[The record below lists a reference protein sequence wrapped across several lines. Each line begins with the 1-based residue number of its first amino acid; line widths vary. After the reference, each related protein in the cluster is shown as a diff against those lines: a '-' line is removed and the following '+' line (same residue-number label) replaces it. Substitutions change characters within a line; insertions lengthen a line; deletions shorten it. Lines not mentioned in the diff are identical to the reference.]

1 MTSKKHGLS
10 WKMSLKASLT
20 KQREEKQMSN
30 KNANIGARL
39 DRLPNSGWH
48 IKMWLVSAFA
58 LLVCWSNGIGGA
70 VQNVLLNELHWL
82 EPGSTLLAMWGTT
95 YTAGQL
101 FGALVG
107 GPIGDK
113 IGRKKSILLYEV
125 IHIIAMIGGAA
136 APNVT
141 VLYVFRLIQGF
152 GLGALL
158 VVLFAAFT
166 EYVPGK
172 NRGVWSSRNSFI
184 GNFAHPICNGIALVI
199 VSTGVSMNMNWRIQY
214 IIPSV
219 LSIIA
224 SIIIYN
230 KYPESPRWLE
240 SQGRVEEADAIMTS
254 IEKEIEASTGKPL
267 PPVEAVEAKA
277 VKNLPYSALF
287 KGKLLK
293 RTICGSLVLIG
304 MNTIQYT
311 LMNWMPSLLSSLGYD
326 TSQSQ
331 FMTMFG
337 LFGAPFGIFL
347 ASLYMDKVPRK
358 ATGVILLIAMAVMGI
373 ITSKQTTMTAL
384 IASTFVLN
392 TFIYMYVCYA
402 SAVYVPEMW
411 PTSAKLSGSGFCN
424 AMGRVSNIFFP
435 FLVTSVAAGS
445 MGSNGVFALISAVA
459 VIIAVSIVVFGVET
473 RGESVEDIGNVE

>member
-1 MTSKKHGLS
+1 
-10 WKMSLKASLT
+10 
-20 KQREEKQMSN
+20 MSN

-277 VKNLPYSALF
+277 VKNLPYSSLF

>member
-1 MTSKKHGLS
+1 
-10 WKMSLKASLT
+10 
-20 KQREEKQMSN
+20 MSN

-158 VVLFAAFT
+158 VVIISALT

>member
-1 MTSKKHGLS
+1 M
-10 WKMSLKASLT
+10 
-20 KQREEKQMSN
+20 
-30 KNANIGARL
+30 
-39 DRLPNSGWH
+39 
-48 IKMWLVSAFA
+48 
-58 LLVCWSNGIGGA
+58 
-70 VQNVLLNELHWL
+70 
-82 EPGSTLLAMWGTT
+82 
-95 YTAGQL
+95 
-101 FGALVG
+101 
-107 GPIGDK
+107 
-113 IGRKKSILLYEV
+113 
-125 IHIIAMIGGAA
+125 
-136 APNVT
+136 
-141 VLYVFRLIQGF
+141 
-152 GLGALL
+152 
-158 VVLFAAFT
+158 
-166 EYVPGK
+166 
-172 NRGVWSSRNSFI
+172 
-184 GNFAHPICNGIALVI
+184 
-199 VSTGVSMNMNWRIQY
+199 
-214 IIPSV
+214 IPSV

-224 SIIIYN
+224 SIIIYK

-240 SQGRVEEADAIMTS
+240 AQGRVEEADAIMS
-254 IEKEIEASTGKPL
+254 AIEKEIEASTGKPL
-267 PPVEAVEAKA
+267 PPIEEEPAP

-311 LMNWMPSLLSSLGYD
+311 LMNWMPSLLSSMGYD

-347 ASLYMDKVPRK
+347 ASLYMDKLPRRI
-358 ATGVILLIAMAVMGI
+358 TGVVLLAAMAVMGI
-373 ITSKQTTMTAL
+373 ITSQQTTMGAL

-435 FLVTSVAAGS
+435 FLVTYVAASS
-445 MGSNGVFALISAVA
+445 MGSNGVFVLISIVA
-459 VIIAVSIVVFGVET
+459 AIIAVSIIVFGVET

>member
-1 MTSKKHGLS
+1 
-10 WKMSLKASLT
+10 
-20 KQREEKQMSN
+20 
-30 KNANIGARL
+30 
-39 DRLPNSGWH
+39 
-48 IKMWLVSAFA
+48 
-58 LLVCWSNGIGGA
+58 
-70 VQNVLLNELHWL
+70 
-82 EPGSTLLAMWGTT
+82 
-95 YTAGQL
+95 
-101 FGALVG
+101 
-107 GPIGDK
+107 
-113 IGRKKSILLYEV
+113 
-125 IHIIAMIGGAA
+125 
-136 APNVT
+136 
-141 VLYVFRLIQGF
+141 
-152 GLGALL
+152 
-158 VVLFAAFT
+158 
-166 EYVPGK
+166 
-172 NRGVWSSRNSFI
+172 
-184 GNFAHPICNGIALVI
+184 
-199 VSTGVSMNMNWRIQY
+199 MNMNWRIQY

-402 SAVYVPEMW
+402 SAVYVPEMG

>member
-1 MTSKKHGLS
+1 
-10 WKMSLKASLT
+10 
-20 KQREEKQMSN
+20 MSN

-136 APNVT
+136 VPNVT

-445 MGSNGVFALISAVA
+445 MGSNGVFVLISAVA

>member
-1 MTSKKHGLS
+1 
-10 WKMSLKASLT
+10 
-20 KQREEKQMSN
+20 MSN

-58 LLVCWSNGIGGA
+58 LLACWSNGIGGA

>member
-1 MTSKKHGLS
+1 M
-10 WKMSLKASLT
+10 ASNAT
-20 KQREEKQMSN
+20 KSV
-30 KNANIGARL
+30 NIGARL

-70 VQNVLLNELHWL
+70 VQNILLNELHWL
-82 EPGSTLLAMWGTT
+82 EEGSALLAMWGTT

-113 IGRKKSILLYEV
+113 IGRKKSILLYEI
-125 IHIIAMIGGAA
+125 IHIIAMVGGAVS
-136 APNVT
+136 PNIGI
-141 VLYVFRLIQGF
+141 LYVFRLVQGF

-158 VVLFAAFT
+158 VVLFAGFT
-166 EYVPGK
+166 EYVPGR

-184 GNFAHPICNGIALVI
+184 GNWAHPVCNGIAFVI
-199 VSTGVSMNMNWRIQY
+199 ALTGISYNMNWRVQY
-214 IIPSV
+214 MIPSI
-219 LSIIA
+219 LSILASLLIA
-224 SIIIYN
+224 K

-240 SQGRVEEADAIMTS
+240 AQGRTEEADEIMTK

-267 PPVEAVEAKA
+267 PPVTEAPKD
-277 VKNLPYSALF
+277 VKQLPYSALF
-287 KGKLLK
+287 RGKLLK
-293 RTICGSLVLIG
+293 RTVVGSLVLIG

-311 LMNWMPSLLSSLGYD
+311 LMNWMPSLLRSLGYD
-326 TSQSQ
+326 TSSSQ

-337 LFGAPFGIFL
+337 LFGAPFGIFI
-347 ASLYMDKVPRK
+347 ASLIMDKIPRRVM
-358 ATGVILLIAMAVMGI
+358 GVGLLAGMAVLGI
-373 ITSKQTTMTAL
+373 ITGQQTQMTPL
-384 IASTFVLN
+384 IVSTFFLN
-392 TFIYMYVCYA
+392 TVIYMYVCYA

-424 AMGRVSNIFFP
+424 AVGRVSNIFFP
-435 FLVTSVAAGS
+435 FLVTYVASS
-445 MGSNGVFALISAVA
+445 MGSGGVFVLITIVA
-459 VIIAVSIVVFGVET
+459 VIIAVCVFIFGVET

>member
-1 MTSKKHGLS
+1 MD
-10 WKMSLKASLT
+10 T
-20 KQREEKQMSN
+20 KIKG
-30 KNANIGARL
+30 ANIGARL

-48 IKMWLVSAFA
+48 VKMWLVTAFA
-58 LLVCWSNGIGGA
+58 LLVCWSNGIGGS
-70 VQNVLLNELHWL
+70 VQNILLNELHWL
-82 EPGSTLLAMWGTT
+82 KEGTTLLAMWGTA

-125 IHIIAMIGGAA
+125 IHIIAMIGGAIS
-136 APNVT
+136 PNIY

-158 VVLFAAFT
+158 VVLFAGFT
-166 EYVPGK
+166 EYVPGR

-184 GNFAHPICNGIALVI
+184 GNWAHPICNGIAFLI
-199 VSTGVSMNMNWRIQY
+199 VTTGISYNMNWRIQY
-214 IIPSV
+214 MIPSV

-224 SIIIYN
+224 SLLIA
-230 KYPESPRWLE
+230 KKFPESPRWLE
-240 SQGRVEEADAIMTS
+240 SQGRVEEADAIMTK

-267 PPVEAVEAKA
+267 PPVMEEPKQ
-277 VKNLPYSALF
+277 VKQLSYSALF
-287 KGKLLK
+287 KGKLLQ
-293 RTICGSLVLIG
+293 RTIVGSLVLIG

-311 LMNWMPSLLSSLGYD
+311 LMTWMPSLLRSLGYD

-337 LFGAPFGIFL
+337 LFGAPFGIFI
-347 ASLYMDKVPRK
+347 ASLIMDKIPRRVM
-358 ATGVILLIAMAVMGI
+358 GVILLAVMAVLGI
-373 ITSKQTTMTAL
+373 ITGQQTTMTAL
-384 IASTFVLN
+384 IVSTFFLN
-392 TFIYMYVCYA
+392 TAIYMYVCYA

-411 PTSAKLSGSGFCN
+411 PTSAKMSGSGFCN

-435 FLVTSVAAGS
+435 FLVTYVAGSVGSSGVFILISVVAA
-445 MGSNGVFALISAVA
+445 V
-459 VIIAVSIVVFGVET
+459 IAVCILIFGVET
-473 RGESVEDIGNVE
+473 RGESVEDIGNIE

>member
-1 MTSKKHGLS
+1 
-10 WKMSLKASLT
+10 
-20 KQREEKQMSN
+20 MSN

-172 NRGVWSSRNSFI
+172 NRSVWSSRNSFI

>member
-1 MTSKKHGLS
+1 M
-10 WKMSLKASLT
+10 
-20 KQREEKQMSN
+20 EKIMAAQ

-82 EPGSTLLAMWGTT
+82 EPGSKLLAMWGTT

-125 IHIIAMIGGAA
+125 IHIIAMLGGAA
-136 APNVT
+136 APNIT

-184 GNFAHPICNGIALVI
+184 GNFAHPICNGIALLI
-199 VSTGVSMNMNWRIQY
+199 VSTGVSMNANWRIQY

-240 SQGRVEEADAIMTS
+240 AQGRVEEADAIMTT

-267 PPVEAVEAKA
+267 PPIEETAPAK
-277 VKNLPYSALF
+277 VKSLPYSALF
-287 KGKLLK
+287 KGGLLK

-311 LMNWMPSLLSSLGYD
+311 LMNWMPSLLSSMGYD

-347 ASLYMDKVPRK
+347 ASLYMDKVPRRI
-358 ATGVILLIAMAVMGI
+358 TGVALLIAMAVMGI
-373 ITSKQTTMTAL
+373 ITSKQTTMGAL

-445 MGSNGVFALISAVA
+445 LGSNGVFVLISIVA
-459 VIIAVSIVVFGVET
+459 AIIAVSIIIFGVET

>member
-1 MTSKKHGLS
+1 
-10 WKMSLKASLT
+10 
-20 KQREEKQMSN
+20 MSN

-384 IASTFVLN
+384 SASTFVLN

-445 MGSNGVFALISAVA
+445 MGSNGVFVLISAVA

>member
-1 MTSKKHGLS
+1 
-10 WKMSLKASLT
+10 
-20 KQREEKQMSN
+20 MSN

-82 EPGSTLLAMWGTT
+82 EPGSTLLAMRGTT

-384 IASTFVLN
+384 IASTSVLN

-402 SAVYVPEMW
+402 SAVYVPGMW

>member
-1 MTSKKHGLS
+1 MTLKKHGLL
-10 WKMSLKASLT
+10 WKTSLKQSLA

-267 PPVEAVEAKA
+267 PPVEVVETKP

-358 ATGVILLIAMAVMGI
+358 ITGVALLIAMAVMGI
-373 ITSKQTTMTAL
+373 VTSKQTTMTAL

-445 MGSNGVFALISAVA
+445 MGSNGVFVLISIVA
-459 VIIAVSIVVFGVET
+459 AIIAVSIIIFGVET
-473 RGESVEDIGNVE
+473 RGESVEDIGNLD

>member
-1 MTSKKHGLS
+1 
-10 WKMSLKASLT
+10 
-20 KQREEKQMSN
+20 MSN

-113 IGRKKSILLYEV
+113 SGRKKSILLYEV

>member
-1 MTSKKHGLS
+1 
-10 WKMSLKASLT
+10 
-20 KQREEKQMSN
+20 MSN

-277 VKNLPYSALF
+277 VKNLQYSALF

>member
-1 MTSKKHGLS
+1 M
-10 WKMSLKASLT
+10 ASNT
-20 KQREEKQMSN
+20 KTKSV
-30 KNANIGARL
+30 NIGARL

-70 VQNVLLNELHWL
+70 VQNILLNELHWL
-82 EPGSTLLAMWGTT
+82 EEGSALLAMWGTT

-113 IGRKKSILLYEV
+113 IGRKKSILLYEI
-125 IHIIAMIGGAA
+125 IHIIAMVGGAIS
-136 APNVT
+136 PNIG

-158 VVLFAAFT
+158 VVLFAGFT
-166 EYVPGK
+166 EYVPGR

-184 GNFAHPICNGIALVI
+184 GNWAHPICNGIAFVI
-199 VSTGVSMNMNWRIQY
+199 ALTGMSYNMNWRVQY
-214 IIPSV
+214 MIPSI

-224 SIIIYN
+224 SLLIA
-230 KYPESPRWLE
+230 KKFPESPRWLE
-240 SQGRVEEADAIMTS
+240 AQGRVDEADEIMTR

-267 PPVEAVEAKA
+267 PPVTEAPKE
-277 VKNLPYSALF
+277 VKQLPYSALF
-287 KGKLLK
+287 RGKLLK
-293 RTICGSLVLIG
+293 RTIVGSLVLIG

-311 LMNWMPSLLSSLGYD
+311 LMNWMPSLLRSLGYD

-337 LFGAPFGIFL
+337 LFGAPFGIFI
-347 ASLYMDKVPRK
+347 ASLIMDKIPRRVM
-358 ATGVILLIAMAVMGI
+358 GVILLAGMAVLGI
-373 ITSKQTTMTAL
+373 ITGQQTQMTPL
-384 IASTFVLN
+384 IVSTFCLN
-392 TFIYMYVCYA
+392 TVIYMYVCYA

-435 FLVTSVAAGS
+435 FLVTSVASS
-445 MGSNGVFALISAVA
+445 MGSGGVFVLITIVA
-459 VIIAVSIVVFGVET
+459 VIIAVCVFIFGVET

>member
-1 MTSKKHGLS
+1 MN
-10 WKMSLKASLT
+10 
-20 KQREEKQMSN
+20 SN
-30 KNANIGARL
+30 IKNVNIGARL

-70 VQNVLLNELHWL
+70 VQNILLNEIHWL
-82 EPGSTLLAMWGTT
+82 EPGTKLLAMWGTT

-113 IGRKKSILLYEV
+113 IGRKKSILLYEI
-125 IHIIAMIGGAA
+125 IHIIAMVGGAIS
-136 APNVT
+136 PNIY

-158 VVLFAAFT
+158 VVLFAGFT
-166 EYVPGK
+166 EYVPGR

-184 GNFAHPICNGIALVI
+184 GNWAHPICNGIAFLI
-199 VSTGVSMNMNWRIQY
+199 VSTGVSYMMNWRIQFM
-214 IIPSV
+214 IPSV

-224 SIIIYN
+224 SILIAK

-240 SQGRVEEADAIMTS
+240 SQGRLEEADEIMTK
-254 IEKEIEASTGKPL
+254 IEKEIEASTGEKL
-267 PPVEAVEAKA
+267 PPVTEEAKQ
-277 VKNLPYSALF
+277 VKQLPYSALF

-293 RTICGSLVLIG
+293 RTIVGSLVLIG

-311 LMNWMPSLLSSLGYD
+311 LMTWMPSLLRSLGYD

-337 LFGAPFGIFL
+337 LFGAPFGIFI
-347 ASLYMDKVPRK
+347 ASLIMDKIPRRVM
-358 ATGVILLIAMAVMGI
+358 GVILLIAMAVMGI
-373 ITSKQTTMTAL
+373 ITGQQTTMTAL
-384 IASTFVLN
+384 IVTTFFLN
-392 TFIYMYVCYA
+392 TFIYMYGCYA

-411 PTSAKLSGSGFCN
+411 PTSAKMSGSGFCN
-424 AMGRVSNIFFP
+424 AMVRVSNIFFP
-435 FLVTSVAAGS
+435 FLVTYIAGSIGSTGVFVLISIVAA
-445 MGSNGVFALISAVA
+445 
-459 VIIAVSIVVFGVET
+459 IIAVCIFIFGVET

>member
-1 MTSKKHGLS
+1 M
-10 WKMSLKASLT
+10 
-20 KQREEKQMSN
+20 E
-30 KNANIGARL
+30 
-39 DRLPNSGWH
+39 
-48 IKMWLVSAFA
+48 
-58 LLVCWSNGIGGA
+58 
-70 VQNVLLNELHWL
+70 
-82 EPGSTLLAMWGTT
+82 
-95 YTAGQL
+95 
-101 FGALVG
+101 
-107 GPIGDK
+107 
-113 IGRKKSILLYEV
+113 
-125 IHIIAMIGGAA
+125 AA

-158 VVLFAAFT
+158 VVLFATFT

-435 FLVTSVAAGS
+435 FLVTSVAKRIYG
-445 MGSNGVFALISAVA
+445 I
-459 VIIAVSIVVFGVET
+459 
-473 RGESVEDIGNVE
+473 

>member
-1 MTSKKHGLS
+1 
-10 WKMSLKASLT
+10 
-20 KQREEKQMSN
+20 
-30 KNANIGARL
+30 
-39 DRLPNSGWH
+39 
-48 IKMWLVSAFA
+48 
-58 LLVCWSNGIGGA
+58 
-70 VQNVLLNELHWL
+70 
-82 EPGSTLLAMWGTT
+82 
-95 YTAGQL
+95 
-101 FGALVG
+101 
-107 GPIGDK
+107 
-113 IGRKKSILLYEV
+113 
-125 IHIIAMIGGAA
+125 MIGGAA

-141 VLYVFRLIQGF
+141 VLYVFRLIQGC

-445 MGSNGVFALISAVA
+445 MGSNGVFVLISAVA
-459 VIIAVSIVVFGVET
+459 VIIAVSIIVFGVET
-473 RGESVEDIGNVE
+473 RGESVEDIGNIE